1 MSHRLVAL
9 IVGAFLS
16 LPAAA
21 GETGERLL
29 GEEALTDGLG
39 MQYGVSV
46 DTGVVA
52 VSMYDHLEVVDLEAG
67 TVAVSMTDH
76 LEIVDLDAGT
86 EDEVGYVSMYDHA
99 SADEVGYVSMYDH
112 RIGELSLMDGVL
124 RVEVAP
130 TVVGIAPGAGG
141 VGVDLTDQDGT

>member
-21 GETGERLL
+21 GEPGERLL

-52 VSMYDHLEVVDLEAG
+52 VSM
-67 TVAVSMTDH
+67 TDH

-86 EDEVGYVSMYDHA
+86 EDEVGYLSMYDHA
-99 SADEVGYVSMYDH
+99 SADELGNVSMYDH
-112 RIGELSLMDGVL
+112 RIGELSLMVGVL